1 MASSAGDSVV
11 AQPSSKRKAVKKEIP
26 SDEKLVTLRKLFK
39 TAGSGD
45 NSLDAY
51 IIPSEDAHQVSYSI
65 FYVSNAG
72 TIMHLILRVHSIT
85 SWHGE
90 KNGFCCLSTV

>member
-11 AQPSSKRKAVKKEIP
+11 AQPSSKRKAVKKEVP
-26 SDEKLVTLRKLFK
+26 SDEKLVTLRKLIK
-39 TAGSGD
+39 TAGGGD

-72 TIMHLILRVHSIT
+72 TIMHLV
-85 SWHGE
+85 
-90 KNGFCCLSTV
+90 